1 MGQPDNTDILFSVAG
16 KVLELGDAVAALIV
30 DECGRYLM
38 QHRDEIP
45 GIFYPGYWGLFG
57 GSVDPGE
64 SDMEAIQRELHE
76 ELGLDAAAIKPVQ
89 NVIFDLTEMGG
100 RSHQRR
106 YFELTVN
113 SNQAQNFTLTEGQG
127 FAFFDAPSLLSGQCV
142 TPYDAFAVWIH
153 YMDRLSRIN
162 P

>member
-1 MGQPDNTDILFSVAG
+1 M
-16 KVLELGDAVAALIV
+16 GDAVAAFIV

-45 GIFYPGYWGLFG
+45 GIFYPGFWSLFG
-57 GSVDPGE
+57 GAVDHGE
-64 SDMEAIQRELHE
+64 SDREALQRELLE
-76 ELGLDAAAIKPVQ
+76 ELGLDVGDIKPVH
-89 NVIFDLTEMGG
+89 NFIFDLTDMGG
-100 RSHQRR
+100 QAHQRR

-113 SNQAQNFTLTEGQG
+113 SNEAQNFKLAEGQG
-127 FAFFDAPSLLSGQCV
+127 FAFFEAPTLLSEHRV

-153 YMDRLSRIN
+153 YMDRFSRIK